1 MNHEDTMDTGAD
13 TGEPREGYRRI
24 TGRTEFQSA
33 VAAIIERARIE
44 GSLEMTWCDSNFAQW
59 PLADPQLLA
68 HLAGWGS
75 ARRKLVMLAHDFDE
89 LPRRFPAFVK
99 WRRQWSHVVDCRVP
113 GDIVPSALKT
123 MLWVPGLE
131 CLKLA
136 DADRLGGIVSSLPE
150 DMNRVRESIE
160 AVSQRSQ
167 PGFPATVLGL

>member
-1 MNHEDTMDTGAD
+1 MNHEDTMDTRGDEGEAGA
-13 TGEPREGYRRI
+13 GYRRI
-24 TGRTEFQSA
+24 TGRTEFQAA
-33 VAAIIERARIE
+33 VAEIVESARNE
-44 GSLEMTWCDSNFAQW
+44 GSLEMTWCDPDFAHW
-59 PLADPQLLA
+59 PLGDPQLLA
-68 HLAGWGS
+68 NLARWGS
-75 ARRKLVMLAHDFDE
+75 ARRRLVMLAHDFDE

-113 GDIVPSALKT
+113 GDVVPSAVKT
-123 MLWVPGLE
+123 MLWVPGLA

-136 DADRLGGIVSSLPE
+136 DADRLAGIVSSLPE

>member
-1 MNHEDTMDTGAD
+1 MDDEDTMDTGAD
-13 TGEPREGYRRI
+13 ASESRAGYRR
-24 TGRTEFQSA
+24 TMGRNEFQAA
-33 VAAIIERARIE
+33 VAATIERAAIE

-59 PLADPQLLA
+59 PLADPLLLA
-68 HLAGWGS
+68 NLARWS
-75 ARRKLVMLAHDFDE
+75 SPRRKLLMLAHDFEE

-99 WRRQWSHVVDCRVP
+99 WRRQWSHIVDCRVP
-113 GDIVPSALKT
+113 DDVVTSAAKT

-136 DADRLGGIVSSLPE
+136 DVDRLAGIVSSLPE